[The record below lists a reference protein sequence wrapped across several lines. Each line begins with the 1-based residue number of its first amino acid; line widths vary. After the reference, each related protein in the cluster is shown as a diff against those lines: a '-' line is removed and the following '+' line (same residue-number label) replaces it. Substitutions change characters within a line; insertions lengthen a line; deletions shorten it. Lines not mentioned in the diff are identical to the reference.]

1 MNRLTCIKEIESGN
15 FNMAKRKKK
24 KSVNDNLPKQK
35 APGTD
40 DFAGEFYQTLEEE
53 LISVLYNRSQK
64 IKAEGNTS
72 NSFYDDSIT

>member
-1 MNRLTCIKEIESGN
+1 MNRLTCDKEIESGN
-15 FNMAKRKKK
+15 FSVAKRKK

-53 LISVLYNRSQK
+53 LIPVLYNLSQK